1 MKRNYLSG
9 SIQKAL
15 SIIECVGKSP
25 KPLKA
30 SQVSSITKLDRATT
44 FRILTYLTSL
54 GYVFKDTSNNL
65 YSLGHK
71 IFEFGDKSDF
81 LKTLTTLCF
90 EHIKNLSYDTNH
102 ITYLAVLEGPHIVY
116 CDKVDPSGE
125 SAPRAFRMRLDA
137 HSCAL
142 GKAIL
147 AFKSRDELKE
157 IYKSYTLHKHTAN
170 TITSLDKL
178 YINLDK
184 VKKNGYSVN
193 EAETFDY
200 VYGIGAPIMDSQNR
214 AIAGI
219 SISGTK
225 GSINIKTVGDLAIQV
240 TNTAK
245 LISKKLKE
253 N

>member
-1 MKRNYLSG
+1 MTRNYLSG
-9 SIQKAL
+9 SIKKAL
-15 SIIECVGKSP
+15 AIIECVGKSP

-30 SQVSSITKLDRATT
+30 SQVSSFTKLDRATA

-54 GYVFKDTSNNL
+54 GYIFKDTSTNL
-65 YSLGHK
+65 YSMGHK

-90 EHIKNLSYDTNH
+90 QFIKELSYDTNH

-116 CDKVDPSGE
+116 CDKVDPLGDA
-125 SAPRAFRMRLDA
+125 APRAFRMRLDA

-178 YINLDK
+178 YANLDN
-184 VKKNGYSVN
+184 VRKKGFSIN
-193 EAETFDY
+193 EAETFEY
-200 VYGIGAPIMDSQNR
+200 VYGIGAPILDSQDR

-225 GSINIKTVGDLAIQV
+225 GSINIKTIEELAKKV

-245 LISKKLKE
+245 LISNKLLE